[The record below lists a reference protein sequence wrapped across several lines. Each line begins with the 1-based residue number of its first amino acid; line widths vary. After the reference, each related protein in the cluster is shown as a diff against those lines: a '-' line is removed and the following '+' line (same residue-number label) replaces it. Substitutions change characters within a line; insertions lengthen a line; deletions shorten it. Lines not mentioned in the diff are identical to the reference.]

1 MMNPPDVPGSPHS
14 AGAPVGS
21 PAAASAAPEDR
32 DYRLAFEGS
41 GGEYFF
47 IFLKHVFL
55 TLITFGIYFA
65 WAKTERRAYI
75 WKGFSFF
82 NHPFRYTGTGI
93 ELLKGYVLV
102 SIGYIIFLG
111 IPALIATV
119 APELAA
125 MVEIALFLA
134 LFAVSPYVIYRSR
147 NFLYSRTTWR
157 SIRFGLDRDS
167 APYVRVFFI
176 GLVITIVTLGL
187 YAPIYTNRLHSALMN
202 NTRFGSLAFHY
213 DGDDKEVWFLTVKGW
228 LLTFITFGIYY
239 FWYRAELERYRAAH
253 TRIGDTAQLV
263 STATGV
269 QLLILYLLNVFGT
282 TMTLGLAF
290 PWILMYT
297 LEDLAGRYSVTGYID
312 FDDVMQ
318 RAEDESAISEG
329 LADALDLDLGF

>member
-1 MMNPPDVPGSPHS
+1 M
-14 AGAPVGS
+14 
-21 PAAASAAPEDR
+21 
-32 DYRLAFEGS
+32 
-41 GGEYFF
+41 
-47 IFLKHVFL
+47 
-55 TLITFGIYFA
+55 
-65 WAKTERRAYI
+65 
-75 WKGFSFF
+75 
-82 NHPFRYTGTGI
+82 I
-93 ELLKGYVLV
+93 E
-102 SIGYIIFLG
+102 
-111 IPALIATV
+111 A
-119 APELAA
+119 
-125 MVEIALFLA
+125 ALFLA

-167 APYVRVFFI
+167 TQYVREFFI
-176 GLVITIVTLGL
+176 GLLITIVTLGL
-187 YAPIYTNRLHSALMN
+187 YAPVYTNRLHSALMN

-213 DGDDKEVWFLTVKGW
+213 DGDDKEVWFLTMKGW
-228 LLTFITFGIYY
+228 LLTFVTFGIYY

-269 QLLILYLLNVFGT
+269 QLLILYLLNVFGA

-297 LEDLAGRYSVTGYID
+297 LEDLAGRYYVTGYID

-329 LADALDLDLGF
+329 LADALDLDFGF